1 MSSPLDRMIDKVLD
15 ARRGMSIGCPDLH
28 QPMPTTAPDLF
39 SNDCLSVTTSPRA
52 RDAFLKRVT
61 HMLFVFGSGGSRLL
75 TGNQDTHTDFF
86 GGLGCIA
93 STAALFNSGYDANLA
108 FWSTIPQKGD
118 AVVFDE
124 FVHASTRDGMA
135 ASPLKSLG
143 ALYAFKHNSVP
154 SFRERVQQVLE
165 AYPNIANGQGMLF
178 VAVETLYSMEGDYAP
193 LLQLLD
199 AVDELIPKGCAHV
212 MVDEAHTSSLFGPD
226 GRGLLWALG
235 LQGRG
240 WGMSGGNSGDL
251 DLTSCLEVSR
261 TVLYSRPLL
270 YTTSLPHAHI
280 CGLNTV
286 FDYLAS
292 PDSTALRNRL
302 RKVCNYFE
310 HILET
315 APRHVPP
322 NLLSLLHRE
331 IPADY
336 PSKVF
341 SPIFPLIKFLRP
353 LGYAVTAIPYPTV
366 PRGKEQIRVV
376 LHAGNTEEELD
387 EFVTRLLQWVT
398 MMEADEER
406 RQDAREEDAHPPER
420 AKL

>member
-1 MSSPLDRMIDKVLD
+1 MIDKVLD

-39 SNDCLSVTTSPRA
+39 SNDYLSVTTSPRA

-61 HMLFVFGSGGSRLL
+61 HMPFVFGSGGSRLL
-75 TGNQDTHTDFF
+75 TGNKDTHTDFEARITDFF
-86 GGLGCIA
+86 GGPGCIA

-235 LQGRG
+235 LQGRVHTVLHTFSKG
-240 WGMSGGNSGDL
+240 WGMSGGKS
-251 DLTSCLEVSR
+251 S
-261 TVLYSRPLL
+261 
-270 YTTSLPHAHI
+270 
-280 CGLNTV
+280 
-286 FDYLAS
+286 
-292 PDSTALRNRL
+292 
-302 RKVCNYFE
+302 
-310 HILET
+310 
-315 APRHVPP
+315 
-322 NLLSLLHRE
+322 LLSQG
-331 IPADY
+331 
-336 PSKVF
+336 S
-341 SPIFPLIKFLRP
+341 
-353 LGYAVTAIPYPTV
+353 
-366 PRGKEQIRVV
+366 
-376 LHAGNTEEELD
+376 
-387 EFVTRLLQWVT
+387 
-398 MMEADEER
+398 
-406 RQDAREEDAHPPER
+406 
-420 AKL
+420 